1 MKLRKRIMKNMV
13 LAALCSSLFI
23 IGAGAGSG
31 YAAQVP
37 TSSKAPTETI
47 DAATL
52 SHKWDKTFP
61 ENTKVAHQKNHLP

>member
-1 MKLRKRIMKNMV
+1 MKLRKRIMKNIV

-23 IGAGAGSG
+23 IGAGAGSS

-37 TSSKAPTETI
+37 TPSKAPTETI

-52 SHKWDKTFP
+52 SHK
-61 ENTKVAHQKNHLP
+61 